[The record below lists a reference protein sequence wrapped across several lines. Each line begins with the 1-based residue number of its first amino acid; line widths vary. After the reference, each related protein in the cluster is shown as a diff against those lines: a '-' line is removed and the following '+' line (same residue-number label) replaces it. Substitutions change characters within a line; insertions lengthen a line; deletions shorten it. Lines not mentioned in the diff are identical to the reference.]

1 MYRVLLE
8 RAAEKDLARLSSE
21 IHARVIAAIQALATN
36 PRPPGC
42 RMPCQDFSDY
52 LRCQIGGEAAL
63 VIGISDGAGSAAL
76 SHLGSQEAVAAL
88 LRQATSCERAIA
100 DISREDVPTWFA
112 STLAHLKEVA
122 DREKIETK
130 DLACTVL
137 VAVLGERH
145 AVFAQIG
152 DGAWI
157 AETNGV
163 FGAVTWPQN
172 GEFANER
179 ANR

>member
-1 MYRVLLE
+1 MRGQL
-8 RAAEKDLARLSSE
+8 
-21 IHARVIAAIQALATN
+21 
-36 PRPPGC
+36 
-42 RMPCQDFSDY
+42 PCQDFSDY
-52 LRCQIGGEAAL
+52 LRCHIGGEAAL

-122 DREKIETK
+122 DRKKIETK

-179 ANR
+179 ANG